1 MDFRLALA
9 PFQPHFAWAFFFLSF
24 LMFISFWLCL
34 CLFGF
39 SFSRRNICKIHKA
52 TGQFSLFELR
62 TSLAIL
68 PVYSPQSPWN
78 PQSEHQANI
87 FSLGQGKDDSFL
99 GQFLFCFLFIFACRV
114 SSILCFACFWRT
126 HAGTQARIQRT
137 QGHTDRKCDQRQSFY
152 CFLLDKSNCLLNIQ
166 LIFKMFPHF
175 INYFNKMIPDL
186 WKNAD
191 LNN

>member
-1 MDFRLALA
+1 MNLVLAKHAEDPLRFRGTPAKFRYGCCCYSFYFSDLYGFPAGSC
-9 PFQPHFAWAFFFLSF
+9 PFSAAFRVGFFFLSF

-114 SSILCFACFWRT
+114 SSILCFACF
-126 HAGTQARIQRT
+126 
-137 QGHTDRKCDQRQSFY
+137 
-152 CFLLDKSNCLLNIQ
+152 
-166 LIFKMFPHF
+166 
-175 INYFNKMIPDL
+175 
-186 WKNAD
+186 
-191 LNN
+191 